1 MALPQ
6 TLATLAQRSCDN
18 LNAIQSVIEELSGD
32 NLQGVKTEQYA
43 SLIRALVNNSGA
55 KKLTDLQDIEIAS
68 LIDKQILQ
76 YDVTTGKWKNCSLE
90 AINSKIDGVTIQ
102 ENSDGKLEA
111 INLKGMTISIDDLNG
126 LVDELNSI
134 KNKIDL
140 LSNGGL
146 EVYTDQ
152 VFATYADLSAF
163 DLTTLEDGKT
173 FYMFVNADENH
184 DGNATVYLGSKTMT
198 QVEYLSLASAKQR
211 DFSVNK
217 IDLVNEVTG
226 KLKKENIDLDDLFG
240 SGEINLSDYMK
251 IADYDSTGSG
261 AVDKADSLTGL
272 TASVADLNE
281 AVEKTHEHENKDLL
295 DSLTTQGTGRKV
307 LHDDG
312 VYKEVK
318 SKVGFEDIDGYDT
331 TGQGAVILKDEHN
344 NVKFG
349 YNFGINTDAN
359 RFQAN
364 FKSITGGQDCAI
376 HLKNDN
382 INHDLC
388 IQAYKYVEGETGK
401 VSMVRNY
408 NNGNNESFNYNEDN
422 VSFDGGM
429 HIKKEHRV
437 IPELRA
443 DGYYEYDISD
453 IAEIN
458 RLEIEEV

>member
-32 NLQGVKTEQYA
+32 NLQGVRTEQYA

-55 KKLTDLQDIEIAS
+55 KKLTDLQDVAIAS

-76 YDVTTGKWKNCSLE
+76 YDVTTGKWVNRSLE
-90 AINSKIDGVTIQ
+90 LVSDKIDGVTIQ

-126 LVDELNSI
+126 LVNELNSI
-134 KNKIDL
+134 KSKVDL

-146 EVYTDQ
+146 EVYTDRI
-152 VFATYADLSAF
+152 FATYAELSAF
-163 DLTTLEDGKT
+163 DLKTLADGKT
-173 FYMFVNADENH
+173 FYLFVNADENH

-198 QVEYLSLASAKQR
+198 NVEYLSLASAKQR
-211 DFSVNK
+211 DFSVDK
-217 IDLVNEVTG
+217 IDLVNEVKG

-251 IADYDSTGSG
+251 IADYDSTGNG
-261 AVDKADSLTGL
+261 TVDKADSLTGL

-281 AVEKTHEHENKDLL
+281 AVDKMHEHTNKDLL
-295 DSLTTQGTGRKV
+295 DSLKTDGTGRKA
-307 LHDDG
+307 LYDDG
-312 VYKEVK
+312 VYKEVT
-318 SKVGFEDIDGYDT
+318 SRVSFEDIDGYNT
-331 TGQGAVILKDEHN
+331 TGMGAVVLKDENN

-376 HLKNDN
+376 YLRNDN
-382 INHDLC
+382 VNHDLC
-388 IQAYKYVEGETGK
+388 IQAYKYVEGATGK

-408 NNGNNESFNYNEDN
+408 SNGNSSSFIYNEDT

-429 HIKKEHRV
+429 HIKNEYRI
-437 IPELRA
+437 IPEKRA
-443 DGYYEYDISD
+443 DDYYEYNINDIS
-453 IAEIN
+453 EIN

>member
-32 NLQGVKTEQYA
+32 NLQGVRTEQYA

-55 KKLTDLQDIEIAS
+55 KKLTDLQDVAIAS

-76 YDVTTGKWKNCSLE
+76 YDVSTGKWVNRSLE
-90 AINSKIDGVTIQ
+90 LVSDKIDGVTIQ

-126 LVDELNSI
+126 LVNELNSI
-134 KNKIDL
+134 KSKVDL

-146 EVYTDQ
+146 EVYTDR
-152 VFATYADLSAF
+152 VFATYAELSTF
-163 DLTTLEDGKT
+163 DLTTLADGKT

-198 QVEYLSLASAKQR
+198 SVEYLSLASAKQR
-211 DFSVNK
+211 DFSVDK
-217 IDLVNEVTG
+217 IDLVNEVKG

-240 SGEINLSDYMK
+240 SGDINLSQYMK
-251 IADYDSTGSG
+251 IADYDSTGNG
-261 AVDKADSLTGL
+261 AVDIADSLTGL

-281 AVEKTHEHENKDLL
+281 AVEKIHEHENKDLL
-295 DSLTTQGTGRKV
+295 DSLKTDGTGRKV

-318 SKVGFEDIDGYDT
+318 SKLSFEDIEGYST
-331 TGQGAVILKDEHN
+331 TGMGAVVLKDENN

-364 FKSITGGQDCAI
+364 FKNITGGQDCAI
-376 HLKNDN
+376 YLKNDN

-388 IQAYKYVEGETGK
+388 IQAYKYAEGATGK

-408 NNGNNESFNYNEDN
+408 SNGNSSSFIYNEDT

-429 HIKKEHRV
+429 HIKNEYRI

-443 DGYYEYDISD
+443 DGYYEYNISD
-453 IAEIN
+453 IAKIN

>member
-32 NLQGVKTEQYA
+32 NLQGVRTEQYA

-55 KKLTDLQDIEIAS
+55 KKLTDLQDVAIAS

-76 YDVTTGKWKNCSLE
+76 YDVTTGKWVNRSLE
-90 AINSKIDGVTIQ
+90 LVSDKIDGVTIQ

-126 LVDELNSI
+126 LVNELNSI
-134 KNKIDL
+134 KSKVDL

-146 EVYTDQ
+146 EVYTER
-152 VFATYADLSAF
+152 VFATYAELSTF
-163 DLTTLEDGKT
+163 DLTTLADGKT
-173 FYMFVNADENH
+173 FYMFVNEDENH

-198 QVEYLSLASAKQR
+198 NVEYLSLASAKQR
-211 DFSVNK
+211 DFSVDK
-217 IDLVNEVTG
+217 IDLVNEVKG

-240 SGEINLSDYMK
+240 SGDINLSQYMK
-251 IADYDSTGSG
+251 IADYDSTGNG
-261 AVDKADSLTGL
+261 AVDIADSLTGL

-295 DSLTTQGTGRKV
+295 DSLKTDGTGRKA
-307 LHDDG
+307 LYDDG
-312 VYKEVK
+312 VYKEVT
-318 SKVGFEDIDGYDT
+318 SKLSFEDIDGYNT
-331 TGQGAVILKDEHN
+331 TGMGAVVLKDENN

-364 FKSITGGQDCAI
+364 FKNITGGQDCAI
-376 HLKNDN
+376 YLKNDN

-388 IQAYKYVEGETGK
+388 IQAYKYVEGATGK

-408 NNGNNESFNYNEDN
+408 SNGNNSSFIYNDDN

-429 HIKKEHRV
+429 HIKNEYRI

-443 DGYYEYDISD
+443 DGYYEYNISD

-458 RLEIEEV
+458 RLEIEEA